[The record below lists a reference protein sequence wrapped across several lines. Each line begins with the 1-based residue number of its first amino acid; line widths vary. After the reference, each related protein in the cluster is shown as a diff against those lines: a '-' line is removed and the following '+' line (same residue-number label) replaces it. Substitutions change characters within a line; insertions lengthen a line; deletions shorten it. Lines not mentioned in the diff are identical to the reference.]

1 MVGVAAGITG
11 AASGVD
17 LPEYTAIGPNSVL
30 FYLASYTAANLTVFI
45 AVIAV
50 GNHLGS
56 DRIDDYAGLIRRS
69 PFLAGALTLGLVA
82 LIGVPPTSLFIA
94 KLYIFTAAVDSGLAW
109 LAILGVLNSVVSAYY
124 YAKIIRI
131 MFLQPA
137 ASQEAIPIPAA
148 SGLALSLSG
157 VSLLWI
163 GIAPGYLLKMA
174 EVASVAL
181 AG

>member
-1 MVGVAAGITG
+1 M
-11 AASGVD
+11 
-17 LPEYTAIGPNSVL
+17 
-30 FYLASYTAANLTVFI
+30 
-45 AVIAV
+45 IAV

-56 DRIDDYAGLIRRS
+56 DRIDDYAGLARRS
-69 PFLAGALTLGLVA
+69 PFLAGALTLGLIA

-109 LAILGVLNSVVSAYY
+109 LAILGVINSVVSAYY

-137 ASQEAIPIPAA
+137 ASQEGIPMPVT

-157 VSLLWI
+157 ASLLWI